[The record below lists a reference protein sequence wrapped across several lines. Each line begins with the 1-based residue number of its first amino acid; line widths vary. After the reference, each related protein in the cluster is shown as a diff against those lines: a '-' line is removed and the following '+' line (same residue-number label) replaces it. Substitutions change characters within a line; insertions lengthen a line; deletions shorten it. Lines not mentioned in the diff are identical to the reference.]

1 MRHFQKGEIVT
12 VMVVMMVVML
22 SVGWMWKGHMGVG
35 YGADPAAYAPAAAET
50 ARTEKTALEILDE
63 VYARGGITRDEYL
76 LKREDLQKK

>member
-22 SVGWMWKGHMGVG
+22 SAGWLWKGNMGMWHG
-35 YGADPAAYAPAAAET
+35 GDPAVRAPAAADT
-50 ARTEKTALEILDE
+50 ARTEKTALELLDE